1 MTLQVK
7 SRIVSCPGMATAW
20 DRHYYI
26 RRRGSSDV
34 PQFHRHGDRKGSPL
48 LYTGLVSQ
56 LRACKMRLALLGSGC
71 LALFLSFASKV
82 LRRRK
87 KKRRIFGGPFTLSP
101 RQRSPAPLAKD
112 CVLCTPD
119 FLPLDNQIFS
129 YYTSCS

>member
-56 LRACKMRLALLGSGC
+56 LRACTMPLALLGSGC

-82 LRRRK
+82 LRRRTK
-87 KKRRIFGGPFTLSP
+87 EGGSFGGPFTLSP
-101 RQRSPAPLAKD
+101 RQRSPAPPARGFTP
-112 CVLCTPD
+112 CTPSL
-119 FLPLDNQIFS
+119 FC
-129 YYTSCS
+129 Y